1 MCWIIRAGKRLSF
14 SRRGRILRNLRWRR
28 KFSSPLHERG
38 EERGRNV
45 NGTFSLKDNPKI
57 ISQSSV
63 LRDCHS
69 TKFFLETPT
78 CDEQQSTV
86 QGRGAMY
93 FHFSTRSGGKFLP
106 RLSSLPLPF
115 QRNRWARGER
125 REVNSPIFR
134 PVVDREKREE
144 TER

>member
-1 MCWIIRAGKRLSF
+1 MFDNSSGKEIVVF
-14 SRRGRILRNLRWRR
+14 STRSNF
-28 KFSSPLHERG
+28 KESSVEEKIFFHGRG

-78 CDEQQSTV
+78 CDEQQSIV

-134 PVVDREKREE
+134 PAVDREKREE